1 MARFDWKKITGLKT
15 LPFRKGSMSLES
27 GTTRTS
33 NSSNPGNETK
43 IKTKTKP
50 ISEAALKKPY
60 IWLFVGFG
68 SERVAPK
75 KDTERWETRNKS
87 GHRRKKK
94 LYVQEWPNTAL
105 ANGKTS
111 RETLSSILSFLL
123 VPTLISRSLS
133 LSLSL
138 SILFICTCLC
148 VFVLWVFNEHTLS
161 FSLYF
166 IYMYVFLCCRFLM
179 DKQEKPWIFISCN
192 HRTCLYDLYTIGV
205 RLIFYFELIYLD
217 PDEISASVIVWFH
230 CMW

>member
-15 LPFRKGSMSLES
+15 LPFRKGSMWLES

-43 IKTKTKP
+43 TKTKTKP
-50 ISEAALKKPY
+50 ISEAALKKPC

-123 VPTLISRSLS
+123 APTLISRSLS
-133 LSLSL
+133 LS
-138 SILFICTCLC
+138 
-148 VFVLWVFNEHTLS
+148 
-161 FSLYF
+161 FSLYS
-166 IYMYVFLCCRFLM
+166 IYMYVFMCFCVVGF
-179 DKQEKPWIFISCN
+179 
-192 HRTCLYDLYTIGV
+192 
-205 RLIFYFELIYLD
+205 
-217 PDEISASVIVWFH
+217 
-230 CMW
+230 

>member
-1 MARFDWKKITGLKT
+1 MAKFDWKKITGLKT

-43 IKTKTKP
+43 TKTKP
-50 ISEAALKKPY
+50 ISEAALKKPC
-60 IWLFVGFG
+60 IWLFIGFG

-123 VPTLISRSLS
+123 APTLISRSLC

-166 IYMYVFLCCRFLM
+166 IIC
-179 DKQEKPWIFISCN
+179 
-192 HRTCLYDLYTIGV
+192 TCFCVVG
-205 RLIFYFELIYLD
+205 F
-217 PDEISASVIVWFH
+217 
-230 CMW
+230 